1 MTHGAQPGELIGGR
15 YRLARTLGAGGMGRV
30 WQAHDEQLRT
40 DVAVKE
46 LFLPSE
52 LSPVDR
58 AHRLERAIREARNAA
73 RLRDHPNIV
82 SVHDVVIVDGVPW
95 IVMEL
100 VTGGTLQDRLRQGR
114 LGVDAVEVVATAVL
128 RALEAAHRVGIVHRD
143 IKPANV
149 MVSADNR
156 VLLTDFGI
164 AFSEADAGLT
174 GTGVVIGSV
183 AYLSPERARGHR
195 GDAAS
200 DLFSL
205 GTTLYEAVEGV
216 SPFRRAT
223 VVGSQYAVAHELVPP
238 PRYAGRLAP
247 LILGLL
253 EKRPDD
259 RPTVPQALDLLA
271 AAAQSAPPAPLAPP
285 ATRVRPEPQRPESR
299 VVAAM
304 PFAGGPSAAG
314 PSVAGPHASGSGT
327 AGGTPP
333 APRPEARAA
342 TTRYSARPAS
352 APELTSAPAAAAT
365 GRRRP
370 LRKSRRGTI
379 LAVALVLMLIGSL
392 YGGYY
397 LWAQTRYY
405 VGAHDGHVALYRGVT
420 QELGWMS
427 MSKVEDDHPEIEL
440 KYLPPYHRKQVES
453 IIAEDTRD
461 KAKAK
466 IEQLA
471 VQASACKK
479 DAERRAA
486 ESNET
491 GGSSNTPGPDLTEE
505 EEKLVPMCGK

>member
-15 YRLARTLGAGGMGRV
+15 YRLVRTLGAGGMGRV
-30 WQAHDEQLRT
+30 WRAHDEQLRT

-46 LFLPSE
+46 LFLPWE

-82 SVHDVVIVDGVPW
+82 TVHDVVIVDGVPW

-100 VTGGTLQDRLRQGR
+100 VTGATLQDRLRQGR

-259 RPTVPQALDLLA
+259 RPTVAQALGLLA
-271 AAAQSAPPAPLAPP
+271 AAAPSAPPAPLAPP
-285 ATRVRPEPQRPESR
+285 APRIRPEPERPERLESR
-299 VVAAM
+299 VVAAL
-304 PFAGGPSAAG
+304 PSVGGPSVGGPPVGG
-314 PSVAGPHASGSGT
+314 PSVGSPRADGSGT
-327 AGGTPP
+327 ARVP
-333 APRPEARAA
+333 
-342 TTRYSARPAS
+342 
-352 APELTSAPAAAAT
+352 
-365 GRRRP
+365 
-370 LRKSRRGTI
+370 RKSRRGMI
-379 LAVALVLMLIGSL
+379 LAIAAVLTLIGSL

-427 MSKVEDDHPEIEL
+427 LSKVEDEHPEIEL
-440 KYLPPYHRKQVES
+440 KYLPPYQRKQVES
-453 IIAEDTRD
+453 VIAEGSREE
-461 KAKAK
+461 AKAK
-466 IEQLA
+466 VEQLA

-479 DAERRAA
+479 NAERRAA

-491 GGSSNTPGPDLTEE
+491 SGSGSSPGPDLTEE
-505 EEKLVPMCGK
+505 EKQLVPMCGK